1 MPFLHQPHTRRSFG
15 PDTAYVA
22 SNALPSESDPIAVQY
37 RRLIICVVYERA
49 TGRILDAEF
58 NMVLGATSSYL
69 ASLIVGKNIYR
80 DVDELVRLIQ
90 TSYNGISQKALI
102 TAMKNTCAKAVE
114 RTGRDALPDFAP
126 FVEKV

>member
-1 MPFLHQPHTRRSFG
+1 MPFLHQPHIRRSFG
-15 PDTAYVA
+15 PDTVYVA

-37 RRLIICVVYERA
+37 RRLIICIVYERL

-58 NMVLGATSSYL
+58 NMVLDVTSSYL

-80 DVDELVRLIQ
+80 DMDELVRLIQ
-90 TSYNGISQKALI
+90 ANYNGISQKALV
-102 TAMKNTCAKAVE
+102 TAMKNTCTKAVE
-114 RTGRDALPDFAP
+114 RTGSDALPDFAP